1 MFKHIIGQSI
11 YQFLVLL
18 VLLFYGENFLP
29 EYEDSFDAQLIKDN
43 TPMSYKYN
51 YINGNCNIIWRIVI
65 IKTNSRLCQKRE
77 IY

>member
-29 EYEDSFDAQLIKDN
+29 EYEDSFDDQLVKDN
-43 TPMSYKYN
+43 KPMSYKYN
-51 YINGNCNIIWRIVI
+51 YANGNCRI
-65 IKTNSRLCQKRE
+65 
-77 IY
+77 Y